1 MFELLKELA
10 SVNIS
15 IVVMARDEVDR
26 LFSGSGYA
34 CL

>member
-1 MFELLKELA
+1 MFESLKEHA

-15 IVVMARDEVDR
+15 IIVMVGDEVDR

>member
-1 MFELLKELA
+1 MFESFKELA

-15 IVVMARDEVDR
+15 NVVMVGDEVDR